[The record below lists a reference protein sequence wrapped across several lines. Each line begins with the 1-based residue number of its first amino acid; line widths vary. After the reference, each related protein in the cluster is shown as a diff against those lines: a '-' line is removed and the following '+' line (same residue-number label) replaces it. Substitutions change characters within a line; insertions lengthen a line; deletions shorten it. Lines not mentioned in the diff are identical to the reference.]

1 MSLGSLSLQPFPS
14 HFLIGKCIQV
24 SELSIIR
31 PLQSIYCIRNVAD
44 PSCCY
49 LDCEMPGTNN
59 LIHSS
64 ARDWRWLDNLRW
76 ATRYVAPMCR
86 ESCVPERIYDT
97 LKYCSKLVSDVRQAV
112 KAIAQATILHV
123 FAEPTTTP
131 IPLPAVWLQNV
142 ILATSYVCISVSLS
156 LFRIL
161 LRPMT
166 AAANFSTVLCTSVN
180 VTLPVFLG
188 CNNASSLVTSSIGD
202 VVDSISTSSTTL
214 QGALESQLSLI
225 TTAAVATFT
234 GGRLLTGSCSL
245 PQFASMTLPASG
257 LLEYPWVGCSD
268 DDPGCCPFPIQNG
281 GKLSVCPADY
291 VTTSDACCPS

>member
-1 MSLGSLSLQPFPS
+1 MLQILVFAILTVKCLGQTTSSIVVPETGGGSTTSAGQLATLPQCAVSLVSL
-14 HFLIGKCIQV
+14 
-24 SELSIIR
+24 
-31 PLQSIYCIRNVAD
+31 
-44 PSCCY
+44 
-49 LDCEMPGTNN
+49 
-59 LIHSS
+59 
-64 ARDWRWLDNLRW
+64 
-76 ATRYVAPMCR
+76 
-86 ESCVPERIYDT
+86 ERIYDT

-123 FAEPTTTP
+123 SAGPTTTP
-131 IPLPAVWLQNV
+131 IPLPAVWLHNV

-188 CNNASSLVTSSIGD
+188 CNNSSSLITSGTGD
-202 VVDSISTSSTTL
+202 VVGRTPTFSTTL

-234 GGRLLTGSCSL
+234 GGRLLTGSCSV

-268 DDPGCCPFPIQNG
+268 EDPGCCPFPIQNG
-281 GKLSVCPADY
+281 GKLSVCPADH